1 MNSRPR
7 GETSVTG
14 GAHLERRSALL
25 KKIHALNLKIKLLIV
40 EDKAQDANFIT
51 KPLGRLFGDLADIVL
66 AISVEDLK
74 AALEREAFSLII
86 LDDRLDAGTTANQTL
101 PLIRDAGHTG
111 PVLVVSAI
119 LTQARRAEL
128 KRLGAEIVLTKD
140 ELDSVELGD
149 RILKALGYGAEPT

>member
-7 GETSVTG
+7 GENNVAG

-25 KKIHALNLKIKLLIV
+25 KKIHALGLKIKLLIV
-40 EDKAQDANFIT
+40 EDKQQDANFIT
-51 KPLGRLFGDLADIVL
+51 KPLARLFGSLADIVV
-66 AISVEDLK
+66 AASVVSLK

-86 LDDRLDAGTTANQTL
+86 LDDRMDAGATANQTL
-101 PLIRDAGHTG
+101 PMIRDAGHKG
-111 PVLVVSAI
+111 PILVVSAI

-149 RILKALGYGAEPT
+149 RILTALGHGADPT